1 MEREEAM
8 LFSKDGLS
16 RIDYTLVLAVII
28 LVVIGILMIYSAG
41 FDPIEKVNNGLY
53 RKQIL
58 WFIFGFILMVG
69 LTIINYQALGEFSLH
84 IYAVLIVVLLITA
97 IFGRPVRNTRAWLN
111 FGVIAIQPSEFMK
124 LGLVIILAK
133 YLEVRERDIVRLR
146 ELVIPTILTFIPVLI
161 ILKQPDFGTAI
172 IFIPILLTMLFVGG
186 ADITHLISIVL
197 IASIAMVVPM
207 ILTYREW
214 IGAEGSNF
222 ILDFFK
228 DVNLLLLVSGVMLA
242 ITIAAFVL
250 HYFSVKKILRKIYIP
265 GAVVSLG
272 LMASVLIQN
281 LFKVYQKRRILVF
294 LNPDLDPQGSG
305 YNIIQS
311 KIAIGSGGLF
321 GKGFLKG
328 SQSQLG
334 FLPEK
339 TSDFIFSVVAEE
351 WGFLG
356 GIVMIGLLGFLVFK
370 CIQTAFE
377 AKDKFGAL
385 LASGITTIFFFH
397 VLVNIGMVIGIM
409 PVTGLPLCFVSY
421 GGSNLLMSMICVGI
435 ILNIRARK
443 FVY

>member
-1 MEREEAM
+1 M
-8 LFSKDGLS
+8 LFSKEGLS
-16 RIDYTLVLAVII
+16 KIDYTLVIAVS
-28 LVVIGILMIYSAG
+28 LTVVIGILMIYSAG
-41 FDPIEKVNNGLY
+41 FDPIDKMNNGLY
-53 RKQIL
+53 RRQIM

-84 IYAVLIVVLLITA
+84 IYVILVILLLVTT

-111 FGVIAIQPSEFMK
+111 FGVISFQPSEFMK
-124 LGLVIILAK
+124 LALVIILAK
-133 YLEVRERDIVRLR
+133 YLEIRERDINRLR
-146 ELVIPTILTFIPVLI
+146 ELLVPTILTFIPILI

-172 IFIPILLTMLFVGG
+172 IFIPILFTMLFVGG
-186 ADITHLISIVL
+186 ADITHLVSIIL
-197 IASIAMVVPM
+197 IAAIAMIVPM

-222 ILDFFK
+222 LLDFFK
-228 DVNLLLLVSGVMLA
+228 DVNLILIVSSVLLV

-250 HYFSVKKILRKIYIP
+250 HYFSVNKYLRKVYIP
-265 GAVVSLG
+265 GAILSFG
-272 LMASVLIQN
+272 LMASVVIQK

-311 KIAIGSGGLF
+311 KIAIGSGGFF

-351 WGFLG
+351 WGFVG
-356 GIVMIGLLGFLVFK
+356 GIILLMLFGFIISR

-397 VLVNIGMVIGIM
+397 IIVNIGMAIGIM

-421 GGSNLLMSMICVGI
+421 GGSNLLMSMICIGI
-435 ILNIRARK
+435 MLNIRARK

>member
-1 MEREEAM
+1 M
-8 LFSKDGLS
+8 LFSKEGLS
-16 RIDYTLVLAVII
+16 KIDYTLVIAVS
-28 LVVIGILMIYSAG
+28 LTVVIGILMIYSAG
-41 FDPIEKVNNGLY
+41 FDPIDKMNNGLY
-53 RKQIL
+53 RRQIM

-84 IYAVLIVVLLITA
+84 IYVILVILLLVTT

-111 FGVIAIQPSEFMK
+111 FGVISFQPSEFMK
-124 LGLVIILAK
+124 LALVIILAK
-133 YLEVRERDIVRLR
+133 YLEIRERDINRLR
-146 ELVIPTILTFIPVLI
+146 ELLVPTILTFIPILI

-172 IFIPILLTMLFVGG
+172 IFIPILFTMLFVGG
-186 ADITHLISIVL
+186 ADITHLVSIIL
-197 IASIAMVVPM
+197 IAAIAMVVPM

-222 ILDFFK
+222 LLDFFK
-228 DVNLLLLVSGVMLA
+228 DVNLILIVSSVLLV

-250 HYFSVKKILRKIYIP
+250 HYFSVNKYLRKVYIP
-265 GAVVSLG
+265 GAILSLG
-272 LMASVLIQN
+272 LMASVVIQK

-311 KIAIGSGGLF
+311 KIAIGSGGFF

-351 WGFLG
+351 WGFVG
-356 GIVMIGLLGFLVFK
+356 GIILLMLFGFIISR

-397 VLVNIGMVIGIM
+397 IIVNIGMAIGIM

-421 GGSNLLMSMICVGI
+421 GGSNLLMSMICIGI
-435 ILNIRARK
+435 MLNIRARK

>member
-1 MEREEAM
+1 M
-8 LFSKDGLS
+8 LFNKEGLT
-16 RIDYTLVLAVII
+16 RMDYLLVIAVM
-28 LVVIGILMIYSAG
+28 VAVAIGILMIYSAG
-41 FDPIEKVNNGLY
+41 FDPIDKMNSGLY

-58 WFIFGFILMVG
+58 WFIFGLILMIG

-84 IYAVLIVVLLITA
+84 IYIVVLVLLIITT
-97 IFGRPVRNTRAWLN
+97 IFGTPVRNTRAWLN
-111 FGVIAIQPSEFMK
+111 FGVFSIQPSEFMK
-124 LGLVIILAK
+124 LALVIILAK
-133 YLEVRERDIVRLR
+133 YLEIRERDINRLR
-146 ELVIPTILTFIPVLI
+146 ELIVPTILTFIPIII
-161 ILKQPDFGTAI
+161 ILNQPDFGTAI

-186 ADITHLISIVL
+186 ADVSHLVSIIL
-197 IASIAMVVPM
+197 IAAIAMVVPM

-214 IGAEGSNF
+214 IGAESSNF

-228 DVNLLLLVSGVMLA
+228 DVNLILIVSSVLLV
-242 ITIAAFVL
+242 ITIAAFMF
-250 HYFSVKKILRKIYIP
+250 HFFSVKKFLRKIYIP
-265 GAVVSLG
+265 GAILSLG
-272 LMASVLIQN
+272 LLASVLIQN

-311 KIAIGSGGLF
+311 KIAIGSGGFF

-339 TSDFIFSVVAEE
+339 TSDFIFSVVAEA
-351 WGFLG
+351 WGLFG
-356 GIVMIGLLGFLVFK
+356 GIVLISLFGFIIFR

-397 VLVNIGMVIGIM
+397 VLVNIGMAVGIM

-421 GGSNLLMSMICVGI
+421 GGSNLLMSMISIGI

>member
-1 MEREEAM
+1 M
-8 LFSKDGLS
+8 LFSKEGLS
-16 RIDYTLVLAVII
+16 KIDYTLVIAVTLTVI
-28 LVVIGILMIYSAG
+28 IGILMIYSAG
-41 FDPIEKVNNGLY
+41 FDPIDKMNNGLY

-58 WFIFGFILMVG
+58 WFIFGFLLMVG

-84 IYAVLIVVLLITA
+84 IYVILVVLLLITT

-111 FGVIAIQPSEFMK
+111 FGVISLQPSEFMK

-133 YLEVRERDIVRLR
+133 YLEIRERDINRLR
-146 ELVIPTILTFIPVLI
+146 ELVVPTILTFIPVLI

-172 IFIPILLTMLFVGG
+172 IFIPILFTMLFVGG
-186 ADITHLISIVL
+186 ADITHLIAIVL
-197 IASIAMVVPM
+197 IAAIAMVVPM
-207 ILTYREW
+207 VLTYREW

-222 ILDFFK
+222 LLDFFK
-228 DVNLLLLVSGVMLA
+228 DVNLLLIVSSVLLV

-250 HYFSVKKILRKIYIP
+250 HFFSVKKFLRKIYIP
-265 GAVVSLG
+265 GAIISLG
-272 LMASVLIQN
+272 LIASVIIQK

-351 WGFLG
+351 WGFIG
-356 GIVMIGLLGFLVFK
+356 GVILLMLFGFIIFR

-397 VLVNIGMVIGIM
+397 ILVNIGMAIGIM

-421 GGSNLLMSMICVGI
+421 GGSNLLMSMICIGI
-435 ILNIRARK
+435 MLNIRARK

>member
-1 MEREEAM
+1 M
-8 LFSKDGLS
+8 LFSKEGLS
-16 RIDYTLVLAVII
+16 RIDYSLVLAVV
-28 LVVIGILMIYSAG
+28 LVVVIGILMIYSAG
-41 FDPIEKVNNGLY
+41 FDPIDKVNSGLY
-53 RKQIL
+53 RKQVL

-69 LTIINYQALGEFSLH
+69 LTIINYQVLGEFSLY
-84 IYAVLIVVLLITA
+84 IYGVLIVLLVITTL
-97 IFGRPVRNTRAWLN
+97 FGRPVRNTRAWLD

-124 LGLVIILAK
+124 LALVIVLAK
-133 YLEVRERDIVRLR
+133 YLEIRERDIVRLR
-146 ELVIPTILTFIPVLI
+146 ELVVPTLLTFVPVLI

-197 IASIAMVVPM
+197 IAAIAMVVPM

-222 ILDFFK
+222 LLDFFK
-228 DVNLLLLVSGVMLA
+228 DVNLILIVSSVLLV
-242 ITIAAFVL
+242 ITVAAFVL
-250 HYFSVKKILRKIYIP
+250 HFFSVKKFLRKIYIP
-265 GAVVSLG
+265 GVVISLG
-272 LMASVLIQN
+272 LIASVVIQN

-311 KIAIGSGGLF
+311 KIAIGSGGFF

-351 WGFLG
+351 WGFFG
-356 GIVMIGLLGFLVFK
+356 GIVLLGLFGFIIFK

-397 VLVNIGMVIGIM
+397 ILVNIGMAVGIM

-435 ILNIRARK
+435 MLNIRARK
-443 FVY
+443 LIY

>member
-1 MEREEAM
+1 M
-8 LFSKDGLS
+8 
-16 RIDYTLVLAVII
+16 DYLLVIAVM
-28 LVVIGILMIYSAG
+28 VAVAIGILMIYSAG
-41 FDPIEKVNNGLY
+41 FDPIDKMNSGLY

-58 WFIFGFILMVG
+58 WFIFGLILMIG

-84 IYAVLIVVLLITA
+84 IYIVVLVLLIITT
-97 IFGRPVRNTRAWLN
+97 IFGTPVRNTRAWLN
-111 FGVIAIQPSEFMK
+111 FGVFSIQPSEFMK
-124 LGLVIILAK
+124 LALVIILAK
-133 YLEVRERDIVRLR
+133 YLEIRERDINRLR
-146 ELVIPTILTFIPVLI
+146 ELIVPTILTFIPIII
-161 ILKQPDFGTAI
+161 ILNQPDFGTAI

-186 ADITHLISIVL
+186 ADVSHLVSIIL
-197 IASIAMVVPM
+197 IAAIAMVVPM

-214 IGAEGSNF
+214 IGAESSNF

-228 DVNLLLLVSGVMLA
+228 DVNLILIVSSVLLV
-242 ITIAAFVL
+242 ITIAAFMF
-250 HYFSVKKILRKIYIP
+250 HFFSVKKFLRKIYIP
-265 GAVVSLG
+265 GAILSLG
-272 LMASVLIQN
+272 LLASVLIQN

-311 KIAIGSGGLF
+311 KIAIGSGGFF

-351 WGFLG
+351 WGLFG
-356 GIVMIGLLGFLVFK
+356 GIVLISLFGFIIFR

-397 VLVNIGMVIGIM
+397 VLVNIGMAVGIM

-421 GGSNLLMSMICVGI
+421 GGSNLLMSMISIGI